1 MNILVTGVAGFIGMH
16 VSKKLASLGHNF
28 VGIDNVN
35 DYYDVSLKNSRL
47 NHLNNQIKNFQF
59 IRVDI
64 QDYSKLKDLFDK
76 FRFDTIIHLAAQAG
90 VRYSLKNPQIY
101 IDSNITG
108 FLNILELSKEN
119 NIKHLVFASSSSV
132 YGLNENVPFSEKED
146 TSHPVSLYAA
156 TKKSNELMAHSYS
169 NLYKIPV
176 TGLRFFTVYGP
187 WGRPDMSPHI
197 FANAIQ
203 NNLPIKLFNYGNMIR
218 DFTYIDDIVDGLI
231 KVLKKPPEENKLFDN
246 KSPDPSISS
255 APFKIFNIGNN
266 SPVNINEFVKTLEE
280 CIGKNAIIEHV
291 SMQLGDVKTTS
302 SNNKSLFEWVGFK
315 PKISLEQGLKNFC
328 SWYIKYYV

>member
-16 VSKKLASLGHNF
+16 VSKKLANLGYNF
-28 VGIDNVN
+28 VGIDNLN
-35 DYYDVSLKNSRL
+35 NYYDVKLKDSRL
-47 NHLNNQIKNFQF
+47 NYLNNETKNFKF
-59 IRVDI
+59 LKVDI
-64 QDYSKLKDLFDK
+64 QDYSKLRDLFHK
-76 FRFDTIIHLAAQAG
+76 FRFDSIIHLAAQAG
-90 VRYSLKNPQIY
+90 VRYSLKSPQTY

-156 TKKSNELMAHSYS
+156 TKKSNEVMAHTYS

-203 NNLPIKLFNYGNMIR
+203 NNLPIKLYNHGDMIR
-218 DFTYIDDIVDGLI
+218 DFTYIDDIIEGI
-231 KVLKKPPEENKLFDN
+231 IRTLKKPPKENTLFNN
-246 KSPDPSISS
+246 KCPDPSISS

-266 SPVNINEFVKTLEE
+266 SPVKINKFVKILEE
-280 CIGKNAIIEHV
+280 CMEKKSIIEHV
-291 SMQLGDVKTTS
+291 SMQLGDVKITS
-302 SNNKSLFEWVGFK
+302 SNNKSLYEWVGFK
-315 PKISLEQGLKNFC
+315 PKISLEQGVKNFC
-328 SWYIKYYV
+328 AWYKNYYL

>member
-16 VSKKLASLGHNF
+16 VSKKLANLGYNF
-28 VGIDNVN
+28 VGIDNLN
-35 DYYDVSLKNSRL
+35 NYYDVKLKDSRL
-47 NHLNNQIKNFQF
+47 NYLNNETKNFKF
-59 IRVDI
+59 LKVDI
-64 QDYSKLKDLFDK
+64 QDYSKLRDLFHK
-76 FRFDTIIHLAAQAG
+76 FRFDSIIHLAAQAG
-90 VRYSLKNPQIY
+90 VRYSLKSPQTY

-156 TKKSNELMAHSYS
+156 TKKSNEVMAHTYS

-203 NNLPIKLFNYGNMIR
+203 NNLPIKLYNHGDMIR
-218 DFTYIDDIVDGLI
+218 DFTYIDDIIEGI
-231 KVLKKPPEENKLFDN
+231 IRTLKKPPKENKLFNN
-246 KSPDPSISS
+246 KCPDPSISS

-266 SPVNINEFVKTLEE
+266 SPVKINKFVKILEE
-280 CIGKNAIIEHV
+280 CMEKKSIIEHV
-291 SMQLGDVKTTS
+291 SMQLGDVKITS
-302 SNNKSLFEWVGFK
+302 SNNKSLYEWVGFK
-315 PKISLEQGLKNFC
+315 PKISLEQGVKNFC
-328 SWYIKYYV
+328 AWYKNYYL

>member
-16 VSKKLASLGHNF
+16 VSKKLANLGHNF
-28 VGIDNVN
+28 VGIDNIN
-35 DYYDVSLKNSRL
+35 DYYDVTLKNSRL
-47 NHLNNQIKNFQF
+47 NYLNDQIKNFQF
-59 IRVDI
+59 QKVDI
-64 QDYSKLKDLFDK
+64 QDYSKLRELFNK

-203 NNLPIKLFNYGNMIR
+203 NNLPIKLFNHGNMIR
-218 DFTYIDDIVDGLI
+218 DFTYIDDIVNGLI
-231 KVLKKPPEENKLFDN
+231 KVLKKPPKENKFFDN
-246 KSPDPSISS
+246 KRPDPSISL

-266 SPVNINEFVKTLEE
+266 SPVNINKFVKTLEV
-280 CIGKNAIIEHV
+280 CMGKNSIIEHV
-291 SMQLGDVKTTS
+291 SMQLGDVKITS

-315 PKISLEQGLKNFC
+315 PQTSLEQGVKKFC
-328 SWYIKYYV
+328 KWYKKYYA

>member
-16 VSKKLASLGHNF
+16 VSKKLANLGYNF
-28 VGIDNVN
+28 VGIDNLN
-35 DYYDVSLKNSRL
+35 NYYDVKLKDSRL
-47 NHLNNQIKNFQF
+47 NYLNNETKNFKF
-59 IRVDI
+59 LKVDI
-64 QDYSKLKDLFDK
+64 QDYSKLRDLFHK
-76 FRFDTIIHLAAQAG
+76 FRLDSIIHLAAQAG
-90 VRYSLKNPQIY
+90 VRYSLKSPQTY

-156 TKKSNELMAHSYS
+156 TKKSNEVMAHTYS

-203 NNLPIKLFNYGNMIR
+203 NNLPIKLYNHGDMIR
-218 DFTYIDDIVDGLI
+218 DFTYIDDIIEGI
-231 KVLKKPPEENKLFDN
+231 IRTLKKPPKENKLFNN
-246 KSPDPSISS
+246 KCPDPSISS

-266 SPVNINEFVKTLEE
+266 SPVKINKFVKILEE
-280 CIGKNAIIEHV
+280 CMEKKSIIEHV
-291 SMQLGDVKTTS
+291 SMQLGDVKITS
-302 SNNKSLFEWVGFK
+302 SNNKSLYEWVGFK
-315 PKISLEQGLKNFC
+315 PKISLEQGVKNFC
-328 SWYIKYYV
+328 AWYKNYYL